1 MSASRSDSVR
11 RFDVAVQTS
20 HIGVFSIA
28 LIVALFGRALGVF
41 GLSLKWAIVGWLG
54 SSACSLIF
62 RELFRRGADRRILN
76 PIWIA
81 VDIVWPTIGV
91 AVTGGINSPWFIWYL
106 AIASGAAF
114 AATKRTVYVV
124 SVANT
129 LAYLG
134 VLMWL
139 GQIRFADAAFL
150 LALTRMLFLFG
161 ASFFFLMGVSD
172 LREKRR
178 RIRELEAEESKKIAE
193 LTRLAD
199 VLRERTEELASAN
212 LRIQESDRLKSQFLA
227 NMSHEL
233 RTPMNSIIGFS
244 EILVERLDG
253 KVEAKH
259 VSFLRHILASGQHL
273 LGIINDILDLSKIE
287 AGKMEIFPER
297 FDVRQVIESV
307 CHVMRGMSR
316 IQPNLIIEVPE
327 DMPQIVTDLA
337 KFKQILFNLLSN
349 AVKFSPPERAVTI
362 RAQHMAGEEDDG
374 MVTVSVR
381 DEGIGI
387 DPKDHEVIFE
397 EFRQVDG
404 TVKREFGGTGLG
416 LALVKKF
423 VELQGG
429 TVRVDS
435 APGRGS
441 IFSFTLPVSS
451 KAMVASPLQALPHL
465 EEVVSRPGDRV
476 LVVEDDAHAY
486 DLISAALATAGYVS
500 VRARHGEEAVRLALE
515 ARPVAI
521 TLDLVLPGFDGW
533 EVLKR
538 LKSDRATRDIPVVII
553 SMIENRELG
562 VALGADDYF
571 VKPVDRERMLERIRK
586 LTSGRAARTRLLLI
600 DDDTAVHTLLEEELA
615 ALGYTVDSAFTGESG
630 VRAARAIT
638 PDLIILDLMMP
649 GMSGFE
655 VAGLLKE
662 DAATANI
669 PIVVLTSREISAADR
684 RELQSQVTMFVQ
696 KGTSA
701 REQLV
706 REIQRLEQRRANG

>member
-1 MSASRSDSVR
+1 MSASSTDSVR
-11 RFDVAVQTS
+11 RFDLAIQTS
-20 HIGVFSIA
+20 HIGVYTIA
-28 LIVALFGRALGVF
+28 VIAALVGRALGVF
-41 GLSLKWAIVGWLG
+41 NLSLQWAIAGWIG
-54 SSACSLIF
+54 ASAISLIY
-62 RELFRRGADRRILN
+62 RELFRRGVDRRIVN
-76 PIWIA
+76 PLWIA
-81 VDIVWPTIGV
+81 TDVVWPTIGV

-106 AIASGAAF
+106 ATASGAAF
-114 AATKRTVYVV
+114 ASSKRAVYIV
-124 SVANT
+124 SILNT
-129 LAYLG
+129 LGYLS

-139 GQIRFADAAFL
+139 GQVRVADAAFL

-161 ASFFFLMGVSD
+161 ASFFFLMGVSN
-172 LREKRR
+172 LQQKRQ
-178 RIRELEAEESKKIAE
+178 RIRQLEAEESNKIAE
-193 LTRLAD
+193 LTRLTE
-199 VLRERTEELASAN
+199 VLRERTDELASAN

-253 KVEAKH
+253 KVEGKH
-259 VSFLRHILASGQHL
+259 LSFLRHILASGQHL

-316 IQPNLIIEVPE
+316 AQPNLVIETP
-327 DMPQIVTDLA
+327 DDLPQIETDLA

-349 AVKFSPPERAVTI
+349 AIKFSPPERAVTI
-362 RAQHMAGEEDDG
+362 RARHMRGTGDEG
-374 MVTVSVR
+374 VITVSVR

-387 DPKDHEVIFE
+387 DPKDHDVIFE

-435 APGRGS
+435 APGSGS
-441 IFSFTLPVSS
+441 TFSFTLPVTM
-451 KAMVASPLQALPHL
+451 KAA
-465 EEVVSRPGDRV
+465 VVSRAQAAPVLEESGSRPTERV

-486 DLISAALATAGYVS
+486 ELISAALATAGYTS
-500 VRARHGEEAVRLALE
+500 VRARHGEEAIRLARE

-521 TLDLVLPGFDGW
+521 TLDLVLPGLDGW

-538 LKSDRATRDIPVVII
+538 LKNDKATRDIPVVII

-562 VALGADDYF
+562 VALGADDYM
-571 VKPVDRERMLERIRK
+571 VKPVDRERMLERIAK
-586 LTSGRAARTRLLLI
+586 LTSGRTSRTRLLLI
-600 DDDTAVHTLLEEELA
+600 DDDKAVHALLEEELTS
-615 ALGYTVDSAFTGESG
+615 LGYTIESAFSGESG
-630 VRAARAIT
+630 VRAARAVT

-655 VAGLLKE
+655 VAGALKE
-662 DAATANI
+662 DASTCNI
-669 PIVVLTSREISAADR
+669 PIVVLTSKEISADDR
-684 RELQSQVTMFVQ
+684 RELQSKVTMFVQ

-706 REIQRLEQRRANG
+706 REIRRLEQRRTNA